1 MSTTIGKGSDD
12 SSDDSLKK
20 PSTISETQKESFNQD
35 DNDDNGSVDLH
46 DDGHKMR
53 SGQGWGRGI
62 VADVKRTIGT
72 HWKEE
77 MVNLNSKVC
86 HMMFDVY
93 CMRSILLRYH
103 QYQLI
108 HLFSMSII
116 SLLQYCRLLH
126 AHSFYTLRVS
136 LLLLH
141 SELSTARQPI
151 IILVLLK

>member
-1 MSTTIGKGSDD
+1 MSTAVVNKGSDD

-35 DNDDNGSVDLH
+35 DNDNGSVDDNNDLH

-77 MVNLNSKVC
+77 MVNLNSKV
-86 HMMFDVY
+86 
-93 CMRSILLRYH
+93 
-103 QYQLI
+103 
-108 HLFSMSII
+108 
-116 SLLQYCRLLH
+116 
-126 AHSFYTLRVS
+126 
-136 LLLLH
+136 
-141 SELSTARQPI
+141 
-151 IILVLLK
+151 

>member
-1 MSTTIGKGSDD
+1 MSTTIAKGSDD

-20 PSTISETQKESFNQD
+20 PSTRLSETQKESFN
-35 DNDDNGSVDLH
+35 DDNGSVVDNNIH

-86 HMMFDVY
+86 RMMFDY
-93 CMRSILLRYH
+93 
-103 QYQLI
+103 
-108 HLFSMSII
+108 
-116 SLLQYCRLLH
+116 
-126 AHSFYTLRVS
+126 
-136 LLLLH
+136 LLLLMCICIKKLTSFVYTH
-141 SELSTARQPI
+141 I
-151 IILVLLK
+151 

>member
-1 MSTTIGKGSDD
+1 MSTTIAKGSDD

-20 PSTISETQKESFNQD
+20 PSNHTSISATQKESFNQD
-35 DNDDNGSVDLH
+35 DNDDNGSIDLH

-86 HMMFDVY
+86 RMMYLVCVLY
-93 CMRSILLRYH
+93 
-103 QYQLI
+103 
-108 HLFSMSII
+108 
-116 SLLQYCRLLH
+116 
-126 AHSFYTLRVS
+126 YTLSSVS
-136 LLLLH
+136 THTSFSLCL
-141 SELSTARQPI
+141 
-151 IILVLLK
+151 

>member
-1 MSTTIGKGSDD
+1 MKIIDVHINCSGFDSRYSSSDNIIAIDMSTTIGKGSDD

-77 MVNLNSKVC
+77 MVNLNSKV
-86 HMMFDVY
+86 
-93 CMRSILLRYH
+93 
-103 QYQLI
+103 
-108 HLFSMSII
+108 
-116 SLLQYCRLLH
+116 
-126 AHSFYTLRVS
+126 
-136 LLLLH
+136 
-141 SELSTARQPI
+141 
-151 IILVLLK
+151 

>member
-1 MSTTIGKGSDD
+1 MISKIIDVHINCSGFDSRYSSSDNIIAIDKYKIMSTTIGKGSDD

-77 MVNLNSKVC
+77 MVNLNSKV
-86 HMMFDVY
+86 
-93 CMRSILLRYH
+93 
-103 QYQLI
+103 
-108 HLFSMSII
+108 
-116 SLLQYCRLLH
+116 
-126 AHSFYTLRVS
+126 
-136 LLLLH
+136 
-141 SELSTARQPI
+141 
-151 IILVLLK
+151 

>member
-1 MSTTIGKGSDD
+1 MNVRLISKINLPINFGGCMISKIIDVHINCSGFDSRYSSSDNIIAIDKYKIMSTTIGKGSDD

-77 MVNLNSKVC
+77 MVNLNSKV
-86 HMMFDVY
+86 
-93 CMRSILLRYH
+93 
-103 QYQLI
+103 
-108 HLFSMSII
+108 
-116 SLLQYCRLLH
+116 
-126 AHSFYTLRVS
+126 
-136 LLLLH
+136 
-141 SELSTARQPI
+141 
-151 IILVLLK
+151 

>member
-77 MVNLNSKVC
+77 MVNLNSKV
-86 HMMFDVY
+86 
-93 CMRSILLRYH
+93 
-103 QYQLI
+103 
-108 HLFSMSII
+108 
-116 SLLQYCRLLH
+116 
-126 AHSFYTLRVS
+126 
-136 LLLLH
+136 
-141 SELSTARQPI
+141 
-151 IILVLLK
+151 

>member
-1 MSTTIGKGSDD
+1 MSTAVVNKGSDD

-20 PSTISETQKESFNQD
+20 PSNHTSISETQKESFNQD
-35 DNDDNGSVDLH
+35 EDNGSIDLH

-86 HMMFDVY
+86 RMMFDV
-93 CMRSILLRYH
+93 
-103 QYQLI
+103 
-108 HLFSMSII
+108 
-116 SLLQYCRLLH
+116 SLN
-126 AHSFYTLRVS
+126 
-136 LLLLH
+136 
-141 SELSTARQPI
+141 
-151 IILVLLK
+151 